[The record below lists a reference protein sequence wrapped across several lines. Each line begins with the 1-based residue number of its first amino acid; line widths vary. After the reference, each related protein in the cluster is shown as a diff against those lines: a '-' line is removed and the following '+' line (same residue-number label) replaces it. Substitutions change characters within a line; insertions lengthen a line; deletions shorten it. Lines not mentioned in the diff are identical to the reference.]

1 MTKRREPLT
10 YESTLAKIA
19 SVIGWDNCAA
29 ICGVGRRAISN
40 WSEPDTQ
47 SGIRM
52 IDAERLDR
60 AFIASGGD
68 HAPFHQLF
76 ALRLDLAEQCMAN
89 TDLMKVAADAAKE
102 SGEAVSALIDAA
114 TSADPAKRRRA
125 REEGEQAVAAL
136 TKGLAVLDAQEAATS
151 SGKG

>member
-19 SVIGWDNCAA
+19 SMIGWDNCAA
-29 ICGVGRRAISN
+29 ICGVRSTRAIRN

-60 AFIASGGD
+60 AFIAAGGD
-68 HAPFHQLF
+68 HAPFHQLLT
-76 ALRLDLAEQCMAN
+76 LRLELAEQCMAN
-89 TDLMKVAADAAKE
+89 ADLMKVAAEAAKE
-102 SGEAVSALIDAA
+102 TGEAVSAIIDAA
-114 TSADPAKRRRA
+114 ASNDPAKRRRA
-125 REEGEQAVAAL
+125 RAEGEEAIASL
-136 TKGLAVLDAQEAATS
+136 TKGLAALDAQEQ
-151 SGKG
+151 GN

>member
-10 YESTLAKIA
+10 YERTLATVAAK
-19 SVIGWDNCAA
+19 IGWDNCAA

-60 AFIASGGD
+60 AFMDEGGD
-68 HAPFHQLF
+68 HAPFHQLLG
-76 ALRLDLAEQCMAN
+76 LRLELADRAPASADLLQAVK
-89 TDLMKVAADAAKE
+89 DVARE

-114 TSADPAKRRRA
+114 ASANPDKRRRA
-125 REEGEQAVAAL
+125 REEGEEALAAL
-136 TKGLAVLDAQEAATS
+136 TRSLAALDAQER
-151 SGKG
+151 GQMEER